1 MPENANVKLIE
12 GIVYFEKVLKEIPGD
27 RTALEF
33 LSVAYEQLGDAERT
47 RTTLIRLA
55 MTLLREGDLAAAD
68 AIGTRLDAYSELDA
82 KGMVLRIKAA
92 HGLAEAQSAPT
103 PQAAPIRLTRK
114 TENSAET
121 MPTPQSNLAAIILP
135 AVKAEASLVQ
145 TLSMHG
151 VIDAAATELLQQHL
165 GGLPEATRPFL
176 VSTLAVLANDN
187 PVVAEKAAAYMADA
201 ANTPPIPLD
210 AFDPAAD
217 LLHLLPENLMRVR
230 GVVPFGRLG
239 STLLVA
245 VLNPLD
251 AALLRTIEETAN
263 TTCRF
268 FLADPRK
275 MEAILDKTFGNA
287 ENQSST

>member
-1 MPENANVKLIE
+1 MSENANVKLIE

-68 AIGTRLDAYSELDA
+68 AIGSRLDAYSEMDA

-92 HGLAEAQSAPT
+92 HGLTEAKSTPT
-103 PQAAPIRLTRK
+103 PHASPMRLTRK
-114 TENSAET
+114 TENLAET
-121 MPTPQSNLAAIILP
+121 TPQSNLAAIILP

-151 VIDAAATELLQQHL
+151 IIDAAATELLQQHL

-176 VSTLAVLANDN
+176 VSTLAVLASDN

-217 LLHLLPENLMRVR
+217 LLHLLPEDLMRVR
-230 GVVPFGRLG
+230 GVIPFGRLG

-251 AALLRTIEETAN
+251 ATLLRTIEETAQ
-263 TTCRF
+263 TSCRF

-275 MEAILDKTFGNA
+275 MEAILDKTFGSA
-287 ENQSST
+287 DSQSST

>member
-47 RTTLIRLA
+47 RTTLIKLA

-68 AIGTRLDAYSELDA
+68 AIGSRLDTYSEMDA

-92 HGLAEAQSAPT
+92 HGLAESTPSPQSSPV
-103 PQAAPIRLTRK
+103 RLTRK
-114 TENSAET
+114 TEPAAVA
-121 MPTPQSNLAAIILP
+121 PTPQSTLAALILP
-135 AVKAEASLVQ
+135 AVKAEAALVQ

-151 VIDAAATELLQQHL
+151 IIDAAATELLQQHL

-187 PVVAEKAAAYMADA
+187 PVAAEKAAAYLADV
-201 ANTPPIPLD
+201 ANTPPIPLG
-210 AFDPAAD
+210 AFDPPTA
-217 LLHLLPENLMRVR
+217 LLHLLPENLMRIR
-230 GVVPFGRLG
+230 GVVPFGKLG
-239 STLLVA
+239 DTLLVA
-245 VLNPLD
+245 VLNPID
-251 AALLRTIEETAN
+251 TALRHAIEEAAVCP
-263 TTCRF
+263 CRF
-268 FLADPRK
+268 FIADPRK
-275 MEAILDKTFGNA
+275 MEELLDKTFPQTENA
-287 ENQSST
+287 G